1 MSVKFKNVILVLLIL
16 ILLFL
21 LILISSKVYKF
32 YVASKLDREV
42 SNDSDV
48 IKIGFSLGTLKEERW
63 VKDRD
68 IFMAKAK
75 ELGAEVF
82 VQNANNDDEDQL
94 KQVKYL
100 LDKKID
106 ILVIVPN
113 DLKKASAAVEMA
125 KKAGVKV
132 ISYDRLVLN
141 SNVDLY
147 ISFDNVKVGK
157 LMAEY
162 LVERYPKGN
171 YLIINGATNDNNT
184 KMIKEGYD
192 SVLLPKVKSGDI
204 NIIGEE
210 WSPNWMSEYAFQST
224 EKYIQKNY
232 KIDAI
237 IAGDDGLANGIIESL
252 SEHRLAGEV
261 AVVAQDADLAACQR
275 IIEGTQLMTV
285 YKPLDKLAGDAAK
298 LAVKL
303 AKGEKLNVNNTI
315 YDGKY
320 NVPYYKL
327 EPIAVDKSNIDD
339 TVIKD
344 GFHSRDDV
352 YRYVN

>member
-1 MSVKFKNVILVLLIL
+1 MKLRDVILVLLTL
-16 ILLFL
+16 ILLVL
-21 LILISSKVYKF
+21 LVLLGNRIYK
-32 YVASKLDREV
+32 YYEASKYVD
-42 SNDSDV
+42 DTSDKNA

-106 ILVIVPN
+106 VLVIVPN

-162 LVERYPKGN
+162 LIKRYPKGN

-204 NIIGEE
+204 RILGEE

-224 EKYIQKNY
+224 EKYIQENY

-237 IAGDDGLANGIIESL
+237 IAGDDGLANGIIEAL
-252 SEHRLAGEV
+252 SEHRLAGKV

-275 IIEGTQLMTV
+275 IIEGTQLMTI
-285 YKPLDKLAGDAAK
+285 YKPIDKLAGDAAK

-303 AKGEKLNVNNTI
+303 AKGEKLNVSNTI

-327 EPIAVDKSNIDD
+327 EPIAVDKTNIDD

-352 YRYVN
+352 YRYTN

>member
-1 MSVKFKNVILVLLIL
+1 
-16 ILLFL
+16 
-21 LILISSKVYKF
+21 
-32 YVASKLDREV
+32 
-42 SNDSDV
+42 
-48 IKIGFSLGTLKEERW
+48 
-63 VKDRD
+63 
-68 IFMAKAK
+68 
-75 ELGAEVF
+75 
-82 VQNANNDDEDQL
+82 
-94 KQVKYL
+94 
-100 LDKKID
+100 
-106 ILVIVPN
+106 
-113 DLKKASAAVEMA
+113 
-125 KKAGVKV
+125 
-132 ISYDRLVLN
+132 LVLN

-204 NIIGEE
+204 RILGEE

-224 EKYIQKNY
+224 EKYIQENY
-232 KIDAI
+232 KVDAI
-237 IAGDDGLANGIIESL
+237 IAGDDGLANGIIEAL
-252 SEHRLAGEV
+252 SEHRLAGKV

-275 IIEGTQLMTV
+275 IIEGTQLMTI

-303 AKGEKLNVNNTI
+303 AKGEKLNVGNMI

-327 EPIAVDKSNIDD
+327 EPIAVDKTNIDD

-352 YRYVN
+352 YRYMN

>member
-1 MSVKFKNVILVLLIL
+1 MSTKFKNVILVLLIL

-32 YVASKLDREV
+32 YVVSKLNREV
-42 SNDSDV
+42 SNDNDV

-162 LVERYPKGN
+162 LVKRYPKGN

-237 IAGDDGLANGIIESL
+237 IAGDDGLANGIIEAL
-252 SEHRLAGEV
+252 SEHRLAGKV

-285 YKPLDKLAGDAAK
+285 YKPIDKLAGDVAK

-327 EPIAVDKSNIDD
+327 EPIAVDKTNIDD

-352 YRYVN
+352 YRYTN

>member
-1 MSVKFKNVILVLLIL
+1 MKIKLRDVILVLLTL
-16 ILLFL
+16 ILLVL
-21 LILISSKVYKF
+21 LVLLGNRIYK
-32 YVASKLDREV
+32 YYEASKYVD
-42 SNDSDV
+42 DTSDKNA

-106 ILVIVPN
+106 VLVIVPN

-162 LVERYPKGN
+162 LIKRYPKGN

-204 NIIGEE
+204 RILGEE

-224 EKYIQKNY
+224 EKYIQENY

-237 IAGDDGLANGIIESL
+237 IAGDDGLANGIIEAL
-252 SEHRLAGEV
+252 SEHRLAGKV

-275 IIEGTQLMTV
+275 IIEGTQLMTI
-285 YKPLDKLAGDAAK
+285 YKPIDKLAGDAAK

-303 AKGEKLNVNNTI
+303 AKGEKLNVSNTI

-327 EPIAVDKSNIDD
+327 EPIAVDKTNIDD

-352 YRYVN
+352 YRYTN

>member
-1 MSVKFKNVILVLLIL
+1 MKPRDVILVLLTL
-16 ILLFL
+16 ILLVL
-21 LILISSKVYKF
+21 LVLLGNRIYK
-32 YVASKLDREV
+32 YYEASKYVD
-42 SNDSDV
+42 DTSDKNA

-106 ILVIVPN
+106 VLVIVPN

-141 SNVDLY
+141 SDVDLY

-162 LVERYPKGN
+162 LIKRYPKGN

-204 NIIGEE
+204 RILGEE

-224 EKYIQKNY
+224 EKYIQENY

-237 IAGDDGLANGIIESL
+237 IAGDDGLANGIIEAL
-252 SEHRLAGEV
+252 SEHRLAGKV

-275 IIEGTQLMTV
+275 IIEGTQLMTI
-285 YKPLDKLAGDAAK
+285 YKPIDKLAGDAAK

-303 AKGEKLNVNNTI
+303 AKGEKLNVSNTI

-327 EPIAVDKSNIDD
+327 EPIAVDKTNIDD

-352 YRYVN
+352 YRYTN

>member
-1 MSVKFKNVILVLLIL
+1 M
-16 ILLFL
+16 
-21 LILISSKVYKF
+21 
-32 YVASKLDREV
+32 DREV
-42 SNDSDV
+42 SNDKNV

-63 VKDRD
+63 IKDRD
-68 IFMAKAK
+68 IFMAKVK

-94 KQVKYL
+94 KQIKYL

-106 ILVIVPN
+106 VLVIVPN
-113 DLKKASAAVEMA
+113 DLKKASAGVDMA

-162 LVERYPKGN
+162 LVKRYPKGN

-204 NIIGEE
+204 KIIGEE
-210 WSPNWMSEYAFQST
+210 WSPNWMSEYAFEAT

-232 KIDAI
+232 GIDAI

-252 SEHRLAGEV
+252 SEHRLAGKV

-298 LAVKL
+298 LAAKL
-303 AKGEKLNVNNTI
+303 AKGEKLNVSNTI
-315 YDGKY
+315 YDGKFT
-320 NVPYYKL
+320 VPYYKL

-352 YRYVN
+352 YRYVK

>member
-1 MSVKFKNVILVLLIL
+1 MKIKPRDVILVLLTL
-16 ILLFL
+16 ILLVL
-21 LILISSKVYKF
+21 LVLLGNRIYK
-32 YVASKLDREV
+32 YYEASKYVD
-42 SNDSDV
+42 DTSDKNA

-106 ILVIVPN
+106 VLVIVPN

-141 SNVDLY
+141 SDVDLY

-162 LVERYPKGN
+162 LIKRYPKGN

-204 NIIGEE
+204 RILGEE

-224 EKYIQKNY
+224 EKYIQENY

-237 IAGDDGLANGIIESL
+237 IAGDDGLANGIIEAL
-252 SEHRLAGEV
+252 SEHRLAGKV

-275 IIEGTQLMTV
+275 IIEGTQLMTI
-285 YKPLDKLAGDAAK
+285 YKPIDKLAGDAAK

-303 AKGEKLNVNNTI
+303 AKGEKLNVSNTI

-327 EPIAVDKSNIDD
+327 EPIAVDKTNIDD

-352 YRYVN
+352 YRYTN